1 MPYDVKHALD
11 HAEVAGWVLGVLDA
25 DDARD
30 FQAHLLGCDQ
40 CQAAVAEFEPV
51 AQGLKHAAPA
61 VEPPA
66 DLAAKTLAAVQ
77 HAVLAGRPPKAAPA
91 PAPNA
96 APALQPAPA
105 RDADL
110 DKATRL
116 DNIRPQPE
124 PDRFTPEPDRF
135 TPEKAKA
142 GKASRWWHIHWSG
155 PLFPVATALAAA
167 AVTAAAFIAV
177 QTLAFAAPAVAATFS
192 LRAPHDKAASG
203 TATVRHHDGGWAIQ
217 LTVAHLPALRPDQ
230 FYECWYEGAGSR
242 PGHPDL
248 ITAGTFVV
256 NRSGSGTFTM
266 WSAANPAKF
275 QTMQITAEQ
284 PGDTSQPG
292 AVLLSGTARG
302 LS

>member
-11 HAEVAGWVLGVLDA
+11 HAEVAGWVLGVLDP
-25 DDARD
+25 DDTRD
-30 FQAHLLGCDQ
+30 FEAHLLGCDQ

-77 HAVLAGRPPKAAPA
+77 HAILAGRPAKAVPAPGPA
-91 PAPNA
+91 PAPEA
-96 APALQPAPA
+96 A
-105 RDADL
+105 L

-116 DNIRPQPE
+116 DITRPQPE
-124 PDRFTPEPDRF
+124 PDRL

-155 PLFPVATALAAA
+155 PLLPVASALAAA

-192 LRAPHDKAASG
+192 LQATPVQAASG
-203 TATVRHHDGGWAIQ
+203 TATVRHQDGGWAIQ
-217 LTVAHLPALRPDQ
+217 LTVDHLPALPPGQ
-230 FYECWYEGAGSR
+230 FYECWYAGAGNR
-242 PGHPDL
+242 PGHPYL

-256 NRSGSGTFTM
+256 NHSGNGTFTM
-266 WSAANPAKF
+266 WSAANPARFK
-275 QTMQITAEQ
+275 TMQITAEQ
-284 PGDTSQPG
+284 PGDTSQG

>member
-1 MPYDVKHALD
+1 MPYDVQHALD
-11 HAEVAGWVLGVLDA
+11 HAEVAGWVLGVLDP

-30 FQAHLLGCDQ
+30 FEAHLLGCDQ

-51 AQGLKHAAPA
+51 AHGLKQAAPA

-77 HAVLAGRPPKAAPA
+77 HAILAGRPAEPAWAPEVA
-91 PAPNA
+91 PVSEVA
-96 APALQPAPA
+96 
-105 RDADL
+105 L

-116 DNIRPQPE
+116 GITRPQAR
-124 PDRFTPEPDRF
+124 PDRL

-155 PLFPVATALAAA
+155 PLLPVATALAAA
-167 AVTAAAFIAV
+167 AVTAAAFVAV

-192 LRAPHDKAASG
+192 LRAAPGQSQAASG
-203 TATVRHHDGGWAIQ
+203 AATVRHYDGGWEIQ
-217 LTVAHLPALRPDQ
+217 LTVDHLPALPSGQ
-230 FYECWYEGAGSR
+230 FYECWYAGPGNR

-256 NRSGSGTFTM
+256 NHSGNGTFTM

-275 QTMQITAEQ
+275 PTMQITAEQ
-284 PGDTSQPG
+284 PGDAGRPG
-292 AVLLSGTARG
+292 TLLLTGNAR
-302 LS
+302 

>member
-77 HAVLAGRPPKAAPA
+77 HAILAGRPPTAAPA
-91 PAPNA
+91 ANAVPAP
-96 APALQPAPA
+96 QPAPA
-105 RDADL
+105 RDAAL

-116 DNIRPQPE
+116 DIIRPQAG
-124 PDRFTPEPDRF
+124 TPEPDRF
-135 TPEKAKA
+135 TPEKAKP

-177 QTLAFAAPAVAATFS
+177 QTLAFAGPAVAATFS

-203 TATVRHHDGGWAIQ
+203 TATVRHHDGGWEIQ
-217 LTVAHLPALRPDQ
+217 LTVEHLPALRPDQ
-230 FYECWYEGAGSR
+230 FYECWYEGAGNQ
-242 PGHPDL
+242 PGHPNL

-256 NRSGSGTFTM
+256 NHSGSGTFTM

-284 PGDTSQPG
+284 PGDTGQQG

>member
-1 MPYDVKHALD
+1 MPYDVQHALD
-11 HAEVAGWVLGVLDA
+11 HAEVAGWVLGVLDP
-25 DDARD
+25 DVARD
-30 FQAHLLGCDQ
+30 FEAHLSGCDQ
-40 CQAAVAEFEPV
+40 CQAVVAEFEPV
-51 AQGLKHAAPA
+51 AEGLKHAAPA

-77 HAVLAGRPPKAAPA
+77 YAVLAGRPPE
-91 PAPNA
+91 
-96 APALQPAPA
+96 PAPA
-105 RDADL
+105 REPAPVPLVRPVSEPAL
-110 DKATRL
+110 DKATRI
-116 DNIRPQPE
+116 DIIRPQPE
-124 PDRFTPEPDRF
+124 PDRL
-135 TPEKAKA
+135 TPEKAKV

-155 PLFPVATALAAA
+155 PLLPVVTALAAA

-192 LRAPHDKAASG
+192 LQAPHDKAASG
-203 TATVRHHDGGWAIQ
+203 TATVRHHDGGWEIQ
-217 LTVAHLPALRPDQ
+217 LTVDRLPALRPGQ
-230 FYECWYEGAGSR
+230 FYECWYEGAGNR

-256 NRSGSGTFTM
+256 DHSGNGTFTM

-275 QTMQITAEQ
+275 QTMQITAQQ